1 MAAGLFM
8 HRIVIV
14 TCEIDVIKFV
24 RRIKPLSY
32 GLSAVLTLIFSL
44 VVNRITRFQIRAVDM
59 VESFKSVE

>member
-1 MAAGLFM
+1 M

-24 RRIKPLSY
+24 RQIKPFSY
-32 GLSAVLTLIFSL
+32 FLSAVFTFLFSFI
-44 VVNRITRFQIRAVDM
+44 VNKITRFQIRAVDM